1 MSAPSSAPTSEGSP
15 RLVYTVSGIAAIGG
29 LLFGYDTGV
38 ISGALLFIQQE
49 FALQPL
55 MEGFVVSSILIGAL
69 IGAIVAGRLSD
80 RFGRKRT
87 VIGAALLF
95 VVGAALAALA
105 PSAWFLVAAR
115 IVLGMAVGS
124 ASVIVPLFIAEAA
137 PKQLR
142 GRLVAVNQLLITI
155 GIVLA
160 YVTNAVFAHPGG
172 WRWSFALGIIPAVAL
187 AIGMVFMPETPRWL
201 VEKGR
206 VDEARSVLRR
216 LRRPQ
221 QADAELHEIQHIA
234 AMDAELDKPAL
245 SDLAA
250 RWVRPALIAGIGVS
264 FFGQL
269 AGVNTVIYYAPTIL
283 NSAGLGASAAIL
295 ATVGVGVVNVVM
307 TVVGMSLVD
316 KAGRRLLLLIGFPVM
331 AACLIALGI
340 VLSGKELGP
349 NAGVIAAIC
358 LAVYIAAF
366 ALSVGVVVFVLP
378 SEVYPLRIRGAAM
391 SATMGT
397 NWTMNFVV
405 SLTFL
410 PLVAALGASV
420 TFWIYAAVC
429 IIAIF
434 YAARLVPETKGRT
447 LEEIEE
453 WLRRSETDRVS
464 GQ

>member
-1 MSAPSSAPTSEGSP
+1 MSAPSSAPKTVGSP
-15 RLVYTVSGIAAIGG
+15 GLVYVVSGIAAIGG

-38 ISGALLFIQQE
+38 ISGALLFITDE
-49 FALQPL
+49 FGLKPL
-55 MEGFVVSSILIGAL
+55 MEGFVVSAILIGAL
-69 IGAIVAGRLSD
+69 IGAVAAGRLSD

-95 VVGAALAALA
+95 VLGALLAAFA
-105 PSAWFLVAAR
+105 PSAWFLVGAR
-115 IVLGMAVGS
+115 VVLGMAVGS

-137 PKQLR
+137 PKHLR

-160 YVTNAVFAHPGG
+160 YVMNAIFAYPGG
-172 WRWSFALGIIPAVAL
+172 WRWAFGLGIVPALGL
-187 AIGMVFMPETPRWL
+187 AIGMLFMPETPRWL

-206 VDEARSVLRR
+206 IDDARSVLHR
-216 LRRPQ
+216 LRRPA
-221 QADAELHEIQHIA
+221 QADAELHEIQQIA
-234 AMDAELDKPAL
+234 AIDAKLDKPTIR
-245 SDLAA
+245 DLGA

-307 TVVGMSLVD
+307 TLVGMSLVD
-316 KAGRRLLLLIGFPVM
+316 KAGRRILLMIGFPVM
-331 AACLIALGI
+331 AACLITLGI
-340 VLSGKELGP
+340 ALSGGNLGP
-349 NAGVIAAIC
+349 TVGLIAAIC

-378 SEVYPLRIRGAAM
+378 SEIYPLRIRGAAM

-434 YAARLVPETKGRT
+434 YATKLVPETKGRT

-453 WLRRSETDRVS
+453 WLRQREADRIS
-464 GQ
+464 Q

>member
-1 MSAPSSAPTSEGSP
+1 M
-15 RLVYTVSGIAAIGG
+15 
-29 LLFGYDTGV
+29 
-38 ISGALLFIQQE
+38 
-49 FALQPL
+49 
-55 MEGFVVSSILIGAL
+55 M
-69 IGAIVAGRLSD
+69 
-80 RFGRKRT
+80 
-87 VIGAALLF
+87 
-95 VVGAALAALA
+95 
-105 PSAWFLVAAR
+105 
-115 IVLGMAVGS
+115 
-124 ASVIVPLFIAEAA
+124 
-137 PKQLR
+137 
-142 GRLVAVNQLLITI
+142 
-155 GIVLA
+155 
-160 YVTNAVFAHPGG
+160 
-172 WRWSFALGIIPAVAL
+172 
-187 AIGMVFMPETPRWL
+187 FMPETPRWL

-206 VDEARSVLRR
+206 IDEARSVLHR
-216 LRRPQ
+216 LRRAAQ
-221 QADAELHEIQHIA
+221 GDAELQEIQHITTL
-234 AMDAELDKPAL
+234 DAKLDKPTIR
-245 SDLAA
+245 DLGA

-316 KAGRRLLLLIGFPVM
+316 KAGRRVLLIIGFPVM

-340 VLSGKELGP
+340 TLSGGKLGP
-349 NAGVIAAIC
+349 NAGIIAAIC

-391 SATMGT
+391 SATMAT

-429 IIAIF
+429 IVAIF
-434 YAARLVPETKGRT
+434 YATKLVPETKGRT

-453 WLRRSETDRVS
+453 WLRQQEADRVKT
-464 GQ
+464 